1 MFEFNE
7 FFFLIEI
14 EILFFFFEEKMSGTF
29 INLNEVEQQRPED
42 GDLDVD
48 DDNMETAQQ
57 QQQISLSSLS
67 LSIAGLNIDEIVEY
81 IQCDQSIIWN
91 IIDDLGSIYQWRYRN
106 QRFRKVNNMNG
117 RSHILLRPIISEQ
130 LWNEFKLRM
139 YENRFIL
146 ITLTGGKKSHIML
159 YYCHRRVMN
168 VLPGQNLLIF
178 GPVSI
183 CFNDFIDIN
192 CESIF
197 ELERM
202 RHIHLHGRG
211 FKFRVQ
217 SNSHKLFLYPT
228 DIIDGKI
235 NFKWIQQLPPPTP
248 TPTPTIDNQ
257 SAADNQ
263 NQQQQ
268 QNNNIHNDNE
278 STLMNDH
285 SIPIINEDSL

>member
-1 MFEFNE
+1 
-7 FFFLIEI
+7 
-14 EILFFFFEEKMSGTF
+14 
-29 INLNEVEQQRPED
+29 
-42 GDLDVD
+42 
-48 DDNMETAQQ
+48 
-57 QQQISLSSLS
+57 
-67 LSIAGLNIDEIVEY
+67 
-81 IQCDQSIIWN
+81 
-91 IIDDLGSIYQWRYRN
+91 
-106 QRFRKVNNMNG
+106 MNG

-263 NQQQQ
+263 NQQHKISFEHELHVSSKITISTIERWIYGWYPTLRNKPIRYYHSGNEINPDVDLVSMDFNSQLQIICEFQQ
-268 QNNNIHNDNE
+268 
-278 STLMNDH
+278 
-285 SIPIINEDSL
+285 